1 MKIKN
6 AIRPLLI
13 KFNSEDKMKTKDLI
27 KKINKLIPEAK
38 AIKAS
43 EFYNDS
49 SRDGI
54 WFKGSE
60 DYASDDLRIFGRNS
74 MDSQLFKIRDDLELA
89 LRKLNGNENVHL
101 RIGRATAIINKIVR
115 DLKEQEINLEEY
127 YGSMNYETTE

>member
-1 MKIKN
+1 
-6 AIRPLLI
+6 
-13 KFNSEDKMKTKDLI
+13 
-27 KKINKLIPEAK
+27 
-38 AIKAS
+38 
-43 EFYNDS
+43 
-49 SRDGI
+49 
-54 WFKGSE
+54 
-60 DYASDDLRIFGRNS
+60 